1 MCLGELVQ
9 VREVR
14 PDGRALADRAPG
26 GRVLVDRRRQVEI
39 SLLLLEDPVVA
50 GDWLLVHSGIAL
62 SRLDGQDVEVALAL
76 RSEVTT
82 GSPTMLPTPLT
93 GGPT

>member
-14 PDGRALADRAPG
+14 PDGRALAQ
-26 GRVLVDRRRQVEI
+26 GRGRRDGRPLEI
-39 SLLLLEDPVVA
+39 SLLLLEEPVLP

-62 SRLDGQDVEVALAL
+62 SRLDEQDAEAVLAL
-76 RSEVTT
+76 RSEVIAGTPTT
-82 GSPTMLPTPLT
+82 PPTTRT